1 MGRSKIPAA
10 AFEWVWYGK
19 ITMKLHAI
27 PFKSNG
33 GNLWSWCIDFFDVD
47 WGSIRPDGIEEKIDA
62 IDSINTGRNLTDTP
76 QDALDSLSSE
86 QMDALEK
93 LIEWVQS

>member
-1 MGRSKIPAA
+1 MDRSKIPAA
-10 AFEWVWYGK
+10 AFEWAWDAEFRWLTVTVYPVKRAECLEWIWSIDASG
-19 ITMKLHAI
+19 
-27 PFKSNG
+27 G
-33 GNLWSWCIDFFDVD
+33 GNMSAKLWNQAQKLLQD
-47 WGSIRPDGIEEKIDA
+47 EY
-62 IDSINTGRNLTDTP
+62 TGRNLSDTP